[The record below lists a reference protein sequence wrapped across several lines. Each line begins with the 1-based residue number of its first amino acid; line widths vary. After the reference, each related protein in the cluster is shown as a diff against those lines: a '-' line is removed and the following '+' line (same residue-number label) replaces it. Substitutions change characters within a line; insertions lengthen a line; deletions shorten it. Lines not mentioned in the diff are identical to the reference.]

1 MLLKKMSLMV
11 SIAVISLTAVPVLA
25 APIFEDN
32 SEQLQ
37 LAQMK
42 PHSGRGQSWDRA
54 SFMERLNLTDAQK
67 QRIEALR
74 NDHNNK
80 IQPIKNQLKTK
91 EDELRSL
98 MSNNA
103 SNDQL
108 KSKHNEI
115 QSLRQQM
122 GNLHFENMLE
132 IRSVLTPEQRSQFVQ
147 MMDYRGGIGPYRRN

>member
-1 MLLKKMSLMV
+1 MLLKKVSLMV

-25 APIFEDN
+25 APIFGEN
-32 SEQLQ
+32 SEPLQ

-42 PHSGRGQSWDRA
+42 PYSSRGQGWDRA
-54 SFMERLNLTDAQK
+54 NFIERLNLTDAQK

-108 KSKHNEI
+108 KSKHKEI

-132 IRSVLTPEQRSQFVQ
+132 IRSVLTPEQRSQFAQ
-147 MMDYRGGIGPYRRN
+147 MMGYRGGTGPHRRN

>member
-1 MLLKKMSLMV
+1 MLLSKMSLMV
-11 SIAVISLTAVPVLA
+11 SIAVISLSATPVLA
-25 APIFEDN
+25 TPIF
-32 SEQLQ
+32 SENLEPLQ

-42 PHSGRGQSWDRA
+42 PQSNRGQGWNRE

-67 QRIEALR
+67 KQIEILKKQHE
-74 NDHNNK
+74 NEVK
-80 IQPIKNQLKTK
+80 PIKDQLKTK
-91 EDELRSL
+91 EDELRTL

-115 QSLRQQM
+115 QALRQQM

-132 IRSVLTPEQRSQFVQ
+132 IRSVLTPEQRNQFAQ
-147 MMDYRGGIGPYRRN
+147 MMGYRGGTGPHRRN